1 MEGNLITVT
10 KRIAATA
17 VIILGL
23 FALYNNFSWFMRY
36 IYPLRYEDS
45 IVRYSDEHGVDPY
58 LVTSVI
64 KVESNFSPK
73 VVSKQGA
80 VGLMQLMPKTALW
93 AAEKMGIKNIKV
105 EDLQNPDLNIRIG
118 TWYLSSLLDEFN
130 NDVTL
135 ALAAYNG
142 GRGNVAEW
150 IEKGRLEQKK
160 EEGIPFPETRNF
172 VARVKKSYKW
182 YKRLY
187 KL

>member
-1 MEGNLITVT
+1 MEGNLVTVA
-10 KRIAATA
+10 KKIVVVA

-23 FALYNNFSWFMRY
+23 VALYNNLFWFMRY
-36 IYPLRYEDS
+36 IYPLKYQES
-45 IVRYSDEHGVDPY
+45 IVRYSAEHGVDPY
-58 LVTSVI
+58 LVMSVI

-80 VGLMQLMPKTALW
+80 IGLMQLMPKTALW
-93 AAEKMGIKNIKV
+93 AAEKMGVKTIEV
-105 EDLQNPDLNIRIG
+105 EDLENPDLNIRIG

-130 NDVTL
+130 NNITL

-142 GRGNVAEW
+142 GRGNVAKW
-150 IEKGRLEQKK
+150 IEKGRLEQQK
-160 EEGIPFPETRNF
+160 EEEIPFPETRNF

>member
-36 IYPLRYEDS
+36 IY
-45 IVRYSDEHGVDPY
+45 DPY